1 MNSQSSVLFVQCVR
15 VFAAA
20 LAILLL
26 FSTLVAAQK
35 RRLRKPARRS
45 VTLGSRIDYSQFSHS
60 TPKHQAACSSC
71 HNAPTENWRKVR
83 TFPDVADFPGHAAC
97 VSCHRPQFFRTAKPV
112 ICSVCHTKVSPRDDV
127 RFSFSK
133 PNAPRQFVIEFP
145 HDRHQDVIAQALKQ
159 LESQSTRFI
168 RTAFIAPADDKTA
181 HYNNCEIC
189 HAPRTRAPVSPNGGW
204 PDSFTPEGAFFKTA
218 PSDHSSCF
226 SCHWKS
232 QQPTSANCAGCH
244 KPADQAFLPNDTP
257 LRISLKFRH
266 TREQHV
272 AECTTCHIN
281 ITKSSTLRGLTPDV
295 PITACSECHNRDGLR
310 LDVSKELD
318 AIDKNKDFVCSYCHT
333 SNVGRRDPPSS
344 HYLIAARPALKRS
357 EIK

>member
-1 MNSQSSVLFVQCVR
+1 MNSQSFVRRDRLF
-15 VFAAA
+15 ASA

-26 FSTLVAAQK
+26 FSILVEAQK
-35 RRLRKPARRS
+35 RRVRKPVS
-45 VTLGSRIDYSQFSHS
+45 GSTTSNSRIDYSQFSHS
-60 TPKHQAACSSC
+60 TPKHQAACSTC
-71 HNAPTENWRKVR
+71 HFAPTENWRKVR

-97 VSCHRPQFFRTAKPV
+97 VSCHRPQFFRSAKPV
-112 ICSVCHTKVSPRDDV
+112 ICSVCHAKVSPRDDL

-145 HDRHQDVIAQALKQ
+145 HDKHQDVIARALRQ
-159 LESQSTRFI
+159 LETHTTRFV
-168 RTAFIAPADDKTA
+168 RTSFTADDKTA

-189 HAPRTRAPVSPNGGW
+189 HAPRTSATAPPDNGW
-204 PDSFTPEGAFFKTA
+204 PDSFTPELTFFKTS
-218 PSDHSSCF
+218 PNDHASCF
-226 SCHWKS
+226 NCHWKS

-244 KPADQAFLPNDTP
+244 KPSDKPFLPLDTP
-257 LRISLKFRH
+257 VRISLKFRH

-295 PITACSECHNRDGLR
+295 PITACSECHNKDGLR
-310 LDVSKELD
+310 LDVSKELE
-318 AIDKNKDFVCSYCHT
+318 AIDKNRDFVCSYCHT

-344 HYLIAARPALKRS
+344 HYLIAGRPVLRRS